1 VGPARPVG
9 GSTPLDNDVA
19 AKHLLGRGFRIDPFA
34 VALLADGR
42 SILLDRRIHTG
53 LSYIL

>member
-1 VGPARPVG
+1 MGPARPVG

-34 VALLADGR
+34 VVLGEADRYSSTAGF
-42 SILLDRRIHTG
+42 TPA
-53 LSYIL
+53 